1 MREGFREDATSEK
14 IFENCSLY
22 SKSSTREREMTYSKS
37 SKKERDSS
45 EDTLR
50 IFYL

>member
-22 SKSSTREREMTYSKS
+22 SKSSTRERDDLLKIQQ
-37 SKKERDSS
+37 ER
-45 EDTLR
+45 T
-50 IFYL
+50 